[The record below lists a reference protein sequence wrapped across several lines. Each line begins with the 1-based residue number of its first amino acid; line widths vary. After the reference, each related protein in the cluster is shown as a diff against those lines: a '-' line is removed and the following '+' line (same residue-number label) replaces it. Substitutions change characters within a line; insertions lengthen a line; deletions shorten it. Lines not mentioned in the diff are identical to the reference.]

1 MPRKKQT
8 VASQAAARGPLP
20 ELPAGVLDELVK
32 GPMTPEQAQD
42 LMLALNKAVIERII
56 GAEMN
61 AHLGY
66 PPGSTKPPSR
76 ATSATV
82 PRARRCSPTAARC
95 ASTCRAT
102 ATAASSRS

>member
-1 MPRKKQT
+1 MPKKKT

-20 ELPAGVLDELVK
+20 ELPPGILDELVK

-42 LMLALNKAVIERII
+42 LMLALNKAVIERIM

-66 PPGSTKPPSR
+66 RPGSPKPPEQTNERNGS
-76 ATSATV
+76 SGKTV
-82 PRARRCSPTAARC
+82 
-95 ASTCRAT
+95 
-102 ATAASSRS
+102 